1 LSSAELSV
9 EIYHLV
15 TRAVGGEP
23 IDVATRSEELAAR
36 YPQLGL
42 SAPLIGKAI
51 ARAAAMVG
59 VALDSIGEAPHTL
72 TDAPHAQPAVNNVN
86 GFHPSDAAMP
96 ATRSPLVPTSRSS
109 TDAETSAPGASTTGT
124 SASESGAPA
133 EPDSDAALRRIFI
146 RE

>member
-36 YPQLGL
+36 YPHLGL

-59 VALDSIGEAPHTL
+59 VSLDGMGEAPRPP
-72 TDAPHAQPAVNNVN
+72 TDAPHAERAAENIN
-86 GFHPSDAAMP
+86 GFHPKEAAMP
-96 ATRSPLVPTSRSS
+96 ATRNPVFPSAGSTRGRGSRSS
-109 TDAETSAPGASTTGT
+109 TTDAETSA
-124 SASESGAPA
+124 SEAPA
-133 EPDSDAALRRIFI
+133 EPDRDAALRRIFI

>member
-1 LSSAELSV
+1 MTEPGGAATVSHRRGQARRVAASLGLRRAYIVRVGRKLSSADLSV

-36 YPQLGL
+36 YPHLGL

-59 VALDSIGEAPHTL
+59 VALDGIGEAPHTL
-72 TDAPHAQPAVNNVN
+72 TDAPHAQPA
-86 GFHPSDAAMP
+86 
-96 ATRSPLVPTSRSS
+96 
-109 TDAETSAPGASTTGT
+109 AEN
-124 SASESGAPA
+124 
-133 EPDSDAALRRIFI
+133 DAALRRIFI